1 MMLYD
6 EKYEAMSRDD
16 LERLQFTRLKQTLE
30 RSYNNV
36 PFFKNNFEEA
46 GITPADIKS
55 LDDMVKIPFTVKQN
69 MRDNYPFGL
78 FAAPMDD
85 VVRVHASSGTT
96 GQVTVVGYTQNDI
109 DNWADLVARCLV
121 SYGASKH
128 DMIQVA
134 YGYGLFTGGLG
145 LHYGAERLGATV
157 VPISGGNTRRQIQL
171 LKDFK
176 TTVLCCTPSYA
187 LLIAEEAADMG
198 VDIREFPL
206 KIGVFGAEP
215 WSESMRAQAEE
226 KMGIDAY
233 DIYGLSEV
241 LGPGVSCECEAK
253 DGLHIFEDHFIP
265 EIIDPDSGERLPDG
279 TPGEL
284 VFTSL
289 MKEATPVIRY
299 RTRDITTL
307 THEPCSCGR
316 THARMARVFG
326 RSDDMLII
334 RGVNVFPSQ
343 VEDIL
348 IKVEG
353 VEPHYQIVVDKQGVM
368 DVVDVR
374 VEVSPEIFS
383 DEIKNLEKLEK
394 KIGAA
399 IRADLAIGAKVTL
412 VEPKS
417 IQRTEGKAKR
427 VIDKRDLKA

>member
-1 MMLYD
+1 MMMYD
-6 EKYEAMSRDD
+6 QKHEAMSRDELD
-16 LERLQFTRLKQTLE
+16 RLQFTRLRETIGRAYE
-30 RSYNNV
+30 NV
-36 PFFKNNFEEA
+36 PFFKKNFDDA
-46 GITPADIKS
+46 GVSPGDIKS
-55 LDDMVKIPFTVKQN
+55 LDDMVNIPFMVKQN

-78 FAAPMDD
+78 FATPLDD

-109 DNWADLVARCLV
+109 DTWADLIARCLV

-128 DMIQVA
+128 DMFQVA

-145 LHYGAERLGATV
+145 LHYGAERLGGTV
-157 VPISGGNTRRQIQL
+157 VPISGGNTKRQIQL

-187 LLIAEEAADMG
+187 LLIAEEAAEMG

-241 LGPGVSCECEAK
+241 LGPGVACECQAK

-265 EIIDPDSGERLPDG
+265 EIIDPDTGNRLPDG

-289 MKEATPVIRY
+289 TKEATPVIRY
-299 RTRDITTL
+299 RTRDITSL

-316 THARMARVFG
+316 THARMARIFG

-353 VEPHYQIVVDKQGVM
+353 VEPHYQIIVDKQGVM

-399 IRADLAIGAKVTL
+399 IRAELAIGAKITL

>member
-6 EKYEAMSRDD
+6 EKYEAMKRDD
-16 LERLQFTRLKQTLE
+16 LERLQFTRLRETIDRAYK
-30 RSYNNV
+30 NV
-36 PFFKNNFEEA
+36 PFFKKNFDDA
-46 GITPADIKS
+46 GVAPEDIKS
-55 LDDMVKIPFTVKQN
+55 LDDMVNIPFMVKQN

-78 FAAPMDD
+78 FATPMDD

-109 DNWADLVARCLV
+109 DTWAELIARCLV

-145 LHYGAERLGATV
+145 LHYGAEKLGGTV
-157 VPISGGNTRRQIQL
+157 VPISGGNTKRQIQL
-171 LKDFK
+171 MKDFK

-187 LLIAEEAADMG
+187 LLIAEEAAEMG
-198 VDIREFPL
+198 VDIRDFPL

-241 LGPGVSCECEAK
+241 LGPGVACECEAK

-265 EIIDPDSGERLPDG
+265 EIVDPETGKRLPDG

-289 MKEATPVIRY
+289 TKEATPVIRY
-299 RTRDITTL
+299 RTRDITSI

-316 THARMARVFG
+316 THARMERIFG

-348 IKVEG
+348 IKIEG
-353 VEPHYQIVVDKQGVM
+353 VEPHYQIIVDRQGVM

-427 VIDKRDLKA
+427 VFDKRDLKA